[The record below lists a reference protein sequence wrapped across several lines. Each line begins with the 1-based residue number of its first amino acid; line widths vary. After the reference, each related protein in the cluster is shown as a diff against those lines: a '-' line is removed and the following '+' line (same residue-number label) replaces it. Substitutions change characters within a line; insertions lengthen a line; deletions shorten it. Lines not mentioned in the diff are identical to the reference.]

1 MEGCSEMGFN
11 WGRRRSGDGWRYL
24 DELLV
29 PVMFFPRALD
39 VLRSESMISR
49 GQCLQFYQSLESYH
63 YKNGFLS
70 TSFPAI
76 EKRSP
81 LGQDLQL

>member
-11 WGRRRSGDGWRYL
+11 WGRRRSGDGWRHL

-29 PVMFFPRALD
+29 PVTFFPHALD
-39 VLRSESMISR
+39 VLRSESMIS
-49 GQCLQFYQSLESYH
+49 LESSH

-70 TSFPAI
+70 TPLPVI